1 MPRKFNRKFLEN
13 QNAMLHRIRENERRE
28 RTTVELRAGDE
39 RQGILRKD
47 PMCTDMYVKVGEA
60 KVYIDDFSA
69 RRLYPGNFVTYR
81 VSSVHGKEAYA
92 TAQRA

>member
-1 MPRKFNRKFLEN
+1 
-13 QNAMLHRIRENERRE
+13 
-28 RTTVELRAGDE
+28 
-39 RQGILRKD
+39 
-47 PMCTDMYVKVGEA
+47 MYVKVGEA